1 MTADLRNT
9 QDDLAFVRSIIDQ
22 GPRTQSSAGQLFLA
36 GGLTYGV
43 QCAGYG
49 LQAAFSLNFSPLMH
63 LALAIGPTVV
73 FLVILA
79 VVVWRDR
86 KQRPVGVATR
96 AMNAA
101 WGSTGLVNMAII
113 VVFGFNALREKS
125 WVVWFLYPVVVCAL
139 QGGVWYVAYMLRR
152 KTWLAAVSAG
162 WLVSAVALG
171 FMTHNIALYCLTI
184 GLTLICC
191 MALPGW
197 IMMRQAARE
206 QA

>member
-9 QDDLAFVRSIIDQ
+9 QDDLAFVRSIIEQ
-22 GPRTQSSAGQLFLA
+22 GPRTQSSAGKLFLA
-36 GGLTYGV
+36 GGLVYGV

-49 LQAAFSLNFSPLMH
+49 LQAAFSLNFSTAMH
-63 LALAIGPTVV
+63 LALAIGPSVV
-73 FLVILA
+73 FLAFLAA
-79 VVVWRDR
+79 VVWHDR
-86 KQRPVGVATR
+86 KQSPVGVATR

-101 WGSTGLVNMAII
+101 WGSTGLVNIAMI

-125 WVVWFLYPVVVCAL
+125 WVVWFLYPVMVCAL
-139 QGGVWYVAYMLRR
+139 QGGVWYVAYMIRR
-152 KTWLAAVSAG
+152 KAWLAAVSAG
-162 WLVSAVALG
+162 WLVSAVTLG
-171 FMTHNIALYCLTI
+171 FMTRDIALYCLTI
-184 GLTLICC
+184 GLTLVLC

>member
-1 MTADLRNT
+1 MSADLRDT

-22 GPRTQSSAGQLFLA
+22 APKTQSSAGQLFLV
-36 GGLTYGV
+36 GGLAYGA

-49 LQAAFSLNFSPLMH
+49 LQAAFSLNFSTATH
-63 LALAIGPTVV
+63 LALSIGPTII
-73 FLVILA
+73 FLAFMCVII
-79 VVVWRDR
+79 WRDR
-86 KQRPVGVATR
+86 KKGPVGVATR

-113 VVFGFNALREKS
+113 VVFAFNALREKS

-139 QGGVWYVAYMLRR
+139 QGGVWYVAYMIRR

-162 WLVSAVALG
+162 WLFSAVALG
-171 FMTHNIALYCLTI
+171 FMTRNIALYCLTI
-184 GLTLICC
+184 GLALIFC